1 MATRETHLPGGGGRF
16 APGLTLGEARSRL
29 FAISGFPPD
38 GGYADAWVKL
48 KLWRIPLAF
57 PNTAGRRRAV
67 RFHDLH
73 HVLTEYPT
81 TWRGEFEI
89 AAWEVAGGINRYWE
103 GWLLDLLGFACGL
116 VVCPRAVYRA
126 FVRGRR
132 SANLYLEAWDDSIL
146 ARRVGDERRR
156 LRLDADSGA
165 AAARPTWRDRLAF
178 VFWAGASVA
187 AYLATG
193 ALMFAPLLLSAAA
206 LVAVWW
212 LYAGH

>member
-1 MATRETHLPGGGGRF
+1 MATRQTVLPRRGGGERF

-29 FAISGFPPD
+29 FELGGFPPD
-38 GGYADAWVKL
+38 GGYGDRWVKL

-116 VVCPRAVYRA
+116 AVWPRSVYRA
-126 FVRGRR
+126 FMRGRR
-132 SANLYLEAWDDSIL
+132 SRNLYFDEWDDAIL

-156 LRLDADSGA
+156 LGLDAADV
-165 AAARPTWRDRLAF
+165 RPTARDRVAF
-178 VFWAGASVA
+178 AFWAGVSALTYFAVGSV
-187 AYLATG
+187 
-193 ALMFAPLLLSAAA
+193 LLLPPLVLLAAA
-206 LVAVWW
+206 W
-212 LYAGH
+212 LYFAR